1 MRIAIIAD
9 DNRKELMAQFC
20 IAYCG
25 ILSKHI
31 LCATVGTGKYIE
43 EASGLKFELMLTGK
57 AGGLEI
63 VESRL
68 AYDEIDIVLY
78 FRDQDG
84 RSAEMLRDD
93 ANLLRMCDKHNV
105 LVATNIATAEVII
118 MALEAGDLDYRE
130 FINPLSRYNQSKK

>member
-9 DNRKELMAQFC
+9 ANRKELMAQSC

-78 FRDQDG
+78 FREQDG
-84 RSAEMLRDD
+84 RSAEMLRED